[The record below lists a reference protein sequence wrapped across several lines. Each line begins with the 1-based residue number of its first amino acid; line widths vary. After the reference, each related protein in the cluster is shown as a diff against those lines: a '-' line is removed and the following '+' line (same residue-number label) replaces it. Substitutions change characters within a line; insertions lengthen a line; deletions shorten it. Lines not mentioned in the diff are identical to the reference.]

1 MKKEQK
7 AALNAVGLQ
16 KLGCLCVLSTGLG
29 KSLIFQ
35 LVPSVVDGLEK
46 VNNSRVLVDSPVN
59 AIILDQIEKLK
70 SRGVGVQLR
79 NSDIGLH

>member
-1 MKKEQK
+1 M
-7 AALNAVGLQ
+7 
-16 KLGCLCVLSTGLG
+16 
-29 KSLIFQ
+29 LIFQ

-79 NSDIGLH
+79 TSDIGLH